1 MTNFIRFTFIFLFFG
16 FTALVR
22 AFVVLKMK
30 SKKGPKQRSK
40 KNATMTSK
48 IEEIKSTDICF

>member
-1 MTNFIRFTFIFLFFG
+1 
-16 FTALVR
+16 VR

-48 IEEIKSTDICF
+48 IEEIKVQIALFLIFGHTLAN